1 MKRSIR
7 VFAATAIVVLSSAL
21 PISVNAQGKD
31 QGDSLTLQPRQTTTS
46 AELEAYRAR
55 YGNCEEIDIRR
66 LLEIRRLR
74 RLFPNQSAMPIPIPK
89 ALENN
94 SPAYRTLVRSDLK

>member
-7 VFAATAIVVLSSAL
+7 VIAATTIVVLSSAL

-31 QGDSLTLQPRQTTTS
+31 QGDTLTLQPRQAITS

-74 RLFPNQSAMPIPIPK
+74 RLFPNQNSMPIPIPK
-89 ALENN
+89 SLELS
-94 SPAYRTLVRSDLK
+94 SPTYRTRVLSNFK